1 MEMMQREMQL
11 RDALKKILD
20 DRAFERLANIRL
32 ANKELY
38 YQIAQMIIYAYQQ
51 GQIQGKLSE
60 EVLLKLVGR
69 IKWCYDGKK
78 QNFRKK
84 NDPRQGTKAKQAH
97 THFRNGQDC
106 AARHPQRQAT
116 PLAHKENE
124 GKADDEGSGSERIIR
139 VLS

>member
-69 IKWCYDGKK
+69 IKSGEKETNITFK
-78 QNFRKK
+78 RK
-84 NDPRQGTKAKQAH
+84 
-97 THFRNGQDC
+97 
-106 AARHPQRQAT
+106 
-116 PLAHKENE
+116 
-124 GKADDEGSGSERIIR
+124 
-139 VLS
+139 

>member
-1 MEMMQREMQL
+1 MEGESQDSQQELRKKQMEMMQREMQL

-69 IKWCYDGKK
+69 IKSGEKETNITFK
-78 QNFRKK
+78 RK
-84 NDPRQGTKAKQAH
+84 
-97 THFRNGQDC
+97 
-106 AARHPQRQAT
+106 
-116 PLAHKENE
+116 
-124 GKADDEGSGSERIIR
+124 
-139 VLS
+139 

>member
-1 MEMMQREMQL
+1 LEGESQDSQQELRKKQMEMMQREMQL

-69 IKWCYDGKK
+69 IKSGEKETNITFK
-78 QNFRKK
+78 RK
-84 NDPRQGTKAKQAH
+84 
-97 THFRNGQDC
+97 
-106 AARHPQRQAT
+106 
-116 PLAHKENE
+116 
-124 GKADDEGSGSERIIR
+124 
-139 VLS
+139 